1 MPKGKNGK
9 YKAKRRGR
17 NTRLRPATAKAVK
30 KIVEKAIATQVEPKK
45 MSYPLNGATFAT
57 ITTGGLTYQSLLSSG
72 VYTVPS
78 VTRLTIIPQNT
89 LGTAAGQHI
98 DTATR
103 FGDCRET
110 TEVLLKAFS
119 IDAHFLLQRYV
130 KTSALPLNVNHRL
143 RVRMIIVRSEL
154 PYTTVTGDAQ
164 HFVNPFNGGAKTLR
178 DLIPQRWKEYQIVK
192 RWDFE
197 MRQKRDGILYNA
209 HVPDIYDEASEVTRR
224 IKYYHKFK
232 SPLKVTYT
240 NVGGDQV
247 DGPNYFL
254 ICNVWDEAGLMPSGL
269 LSPAAADDPSLA
281 MQACCNVYFTDR
293 D

>member
-1 MPKGKNGK
+1 MPGNRNGK
-9 YKAKRRGR
+9 KKAWSRGR

-30 KIVEKAIATQVEPKK
+30 KIVDAAIATQVEPKK
-45 MSYPLNGATFAT
+45 LSYPINGATYASLT
-57 ITTGGLTYQSLLSSG
+57 VGGLVYQSLLSVG
-72 VYTVPS
+72 VYTTPS

-89 LGTAAGQHI
+89 TGSAAGQKI
-98 DTATR
+98 DNATR
-103 FGDCRET
+103 FGDTRET

-119 IDAHFLLQRYV
+119 LDSSFLLQRYI

-154 PYTTVTGDAQ
+154 PYTQVVTDAQ
-164 HFVNPFNGGAKTLR
+164 HFCNPFNGGSKTLR

-197 MRQKRDGILYNA
+197 MRQSRDGILYNA
-209 HVPDIYDEASEVTRR
+209 HVPDVYDEAKEVRR
-224 IKYYHKFK
+224 RVKYYHKFK
-232 SPLKVTYT
+232 TPLKVTYT

-254 ICNVWDEAGLMPSGL
+254 IQNVWRTGGLTPVGL

-281 MQACCNVYFTDR
+281 QSGCINVYFTDR